1 MKVFEKAGWGLLH
14 GATAVVL
21 LAWMPLSLAAQGR
34 TVVRPKDTGA
44 ALVNPGM
51 GWVFH
56 HYDNDIV
63 RYGSRLEPSDTVDE
77 FPGVGVIYL
86 RLAWAFIEPVE
97 GRFDWSVVDMPA
109 QRWIA
114 KGKKIAF
121 RFTCFESPGNNNPV
135 NATPDWVAKA
145 GAKVFP
151 VRGRRGGEATPVL
164 RFEPDYGDP
173 IFLEKLDQFLAAA
186 AARYDGDPNV
196 AWIDIGSVGV
206 WGEGDPPPERNVTA
220 GIVKKHIDL
229 YLKHFKHTLIAY
241 NDNLTFRGKGLETM
255 AYAKEKGMTLRD
267 DSILCR
273 PGQEAYFT
281 QYYAGAFWPNFPVI
295 LESEHYGLSMQRGD
309 WGDGSDY
316 LRAVEAA
323 HGSYISVH
331 WWPREFLEK
340 NQALIDKTSLR
351 MGYRLQLLEASLPEQ
366 VPAAG
371 MMEISHRWRNNGV
384 APAYPGGF
392 VAYTFKDEKD
402 GISGVFVD
410 EDFDVRSLKT
420 GAVNEA
426 EPITR
431 HKRFQLPHPS
441 LLKPGSY
448 RVFVSVG
455 SRIGT
460 PAIALP
466 LEGDDGHRRYQI
478 ATIRVTKPAG
488 GKNGL

>member
-1 MKVFEKAGWGLLH
+1 MRRLTLAAAVAFLAGS
-14 GATAVVL
+14 
-21 LAWMPLSLAAQGR
+21 PISLAAQGR

-86 RLAWAFIEPVE
+86 RLAWAFIEPQE
-97 GRFDWSVVDMPA
+97 GRYDWSVVDIPA

-114 KGKKIAF
+114 RGKKIAF

-135 NATPDWVAKA
+135 NATPDWVFKA
-145 GAKVFP
+145 GAKSFP
-151 VRGRRGGEATPVL
+151 VRGRGGSTAPA
-164 RFEPDYGDP
+164 RFEPEYDDP
-173 IFLEKLDQFLAAA
+173 IFLEKLDKFYAAA

-196 AWIDIGSVGV
+196 AWIDIGTIGI
-206 WGEGDPPPERNVTA
+206 WGEGDPPPDRNVTSA
-220 GIVKKHIDL
+220 TVRKHIDL
-229 YLKHFKHTLIAY
+229 HLKHFRKTLIAY
-241 NDNLTFRGKGLETM
+241 NDNLTFRGKGFDHM
-255 AYAKEKGMTLRD
+255 VYAKEKGLTLRD

-273 PGQEAYFT
+273 PGQEAFFT
-281 QYYAGAFWPNFPVI
+281 HYYAGAFWPRLPVI

-309 WGDGSDY
+309 WGDGIDY

-340 NQALIDKTSLR
+340 NRPLIDRITLR
-351 MGYRLQLLEASLPEQ
+351 MGYRLQLLEASLPET

-371 MMEISHRWRNNGV
+371 TLAVSHRWRNNGV
-384 APAYPGGF
+384 APCYPGGF
-392 VAYTFKDEKD
+392 VAYTLKDQKD
-402 GISGVFVD
+402 GIAGVFVD
-410 EDFDVRSLKT
+410 EGFDVRGL
-420 GAVNEA
+420 AVGEQDRA
-426 EPITR
+426 EPTAR
-431 HKRFQLPHPS
+431 DAAFQLPHVS
-441 LLKPGSY
+441 ILKPGEY

-466 LEGDDGHRRYQI
+466 LPGDDGQKRYRI
-478 ATIRVTKPAG
+478 AGIRVTEPPAR
-488 GKNGL
+488 